1 MNDEQEL
8 LRRLRQAVI
17 DGSKERSVAEAR
29 AAIEAGID
37 PLTLLNEGLVDGA
50 DEIGASFQEGKIFL
64 PELMLSGIA
73 LKAAMAIVTPLIK
86 DRNLPG
92 QRAVSGSV
100 VIATIQTDVH
110 DIGKNL
116 VASML
121 SAVGF
126 TVHDLGVDVPLN
138 TIIGKASEVDAD
150 IIACSALLTTSMPYM
165 RDLVGVLEATGLR
178 ERFKVMV
185 GGASITPALAEEMRA
200 DGTAGDAIGAVAL
213 ARKLLRERRG

>member
-64 PELMLSGIA
+64 PELMLSGI
-73 LKAAMAIVTPLIK
+73 
-86 DRNLPG
+86 
-92 QRAVSGSV
+92 
-100 VIATIQTDVH
+100 
-110 DIGKNL
+110 
-116 VASML
+116 
-121 SAVGF
+121 
-126 TVHDLGVDVPLN
+126 PLN

-200 DGTAGDAIGAVAL
+200 DGTADDAIGAVAL
-213 ARKLLRERRG
+213 ARQLLRD